1 MFFIRSILA
10 HSNLL
15 PPFWRRIY
23 YFGAL
28 TISPPLVLYP
38 SLSHYLIED
47 VVNGGCTAEGGG
59 GGGVS
64 CTNCEHLERVT
75 NLYVKH
81 NMREGVLVGNAEIN
95 RGGLMRFLAIVIYI
109 CTGRPAT
116 QANEGVSNGLSEHL
130 RAREQCVFFFCE
142 HEQLSNFSW
151 MAYKTLTIWT

>member
-1 MFFIRSILA
+1 MA
-10 HSNLL
+10 AA
-15 PPFWRRIY
+15 PRR
-23 YFGAL
+23 
-28 TISPPLVLYP
+28 
-38 SLSHYLIED
+38 
-47 VVNGGCTAEGGG
+47 GGG